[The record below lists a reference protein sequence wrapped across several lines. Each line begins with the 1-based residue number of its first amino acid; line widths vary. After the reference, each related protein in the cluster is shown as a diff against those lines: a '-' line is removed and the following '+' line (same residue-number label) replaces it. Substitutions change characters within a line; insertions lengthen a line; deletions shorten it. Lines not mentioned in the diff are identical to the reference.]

1 MLGYLPVLSLLISVA
16 SIILAYVSFKRTKVF
31 QEHEYAPRLQL
42 INEASVVG
50 SRGLPERPALSYSAY
65 IENRG
70 LKPVEI
76 AGISLDYGAESDPQ
90 KRMKYSVSGEMYL
103 GAGQKHEI
111 QKAVTWSEIDEMK
124 RRFGIDQAMFF
135 LRVIYQV
142 PNGNREES
150 IRKLGGFDGTTT
162 IFVAQHGDRLT

>member
-1 MLGYLPVLSLLISVA
+1 MLDYLPVLSLFISVA

-42 INEASVVG
+42 IDEEVVAG
-50 SRGLPERPALSYSAY
+50 SQGLPERPALAYSAD

-70 LKPVEI
+70 LKPVEL
-76 AGISLDYGAESDPQ
+76 AGIWLDYGAEDDAQ
-90 KRMKYSVSGEMYL
+90 KRMKYSVAGAMYL
-103 GAGQKHEI
+103 GAGQKHKI
-111 QKAVTWSEIDEMK
+111 RKAVFWSQIEEMK
-124 RRFGIDQAMFF
+124 RRYGIEQAMFF

-150 IRKLGGFDGTTT
+150 IRQLGGFDGTTT
-162 IFVAQHGDRLT
+162 VFVAQYGDRLT

>member
-1 MLGYLPVLSLLISVA
+1 LLDYLPVLSLLISTA

-31 QEHEYAPRLQL
+31 QEQEYAPRLQL
-42 INEASVVG
+42 INEKVEAG
-50 SRGLPERPALSYSAY
+50 SRGLPDRPALTYSAY

-76 AGISLDYGAESDPQ
+76 AGIWLDYGANDDAQ
-90 KRMKYSVSGEMYL
+90 KRMKYVVVGEMYL

-111 QKAVTWSEIDEMK
+111 QKAVSWSQIEEMN
-124 RRFGIDQAMFF
+124 RRYGIEQAMFF

-162 IFVAQHGDRLT
+162 VFVAQYSDRLT